1 MTPVAIKLQASEGR
15 GRSQMS
21 SPALT
26 ERTELVVD
34 DRGVVL
40 VDPRTQGSSELVD
53 MQLML
58 VTTSMNH
65 EYSRKEYEKTG
76 SYDRQQELLI
86 RMSQLKE
93 LYFSVRDKLS
103 LAYPERLEV
112 IEKELR
118 FEKQTVLS
126 DSSLQ

>member
-1 MTPVAIKLQASEGR
+1 
-15 GRSQMS
+15 MS

-40 VDPRTQGSSELVD
+40 VDPKTQGSSELVD